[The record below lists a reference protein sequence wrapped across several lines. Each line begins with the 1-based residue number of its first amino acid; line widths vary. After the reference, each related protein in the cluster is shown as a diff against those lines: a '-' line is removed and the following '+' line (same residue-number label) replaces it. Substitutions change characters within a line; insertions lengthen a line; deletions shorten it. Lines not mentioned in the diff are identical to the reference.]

1 MMMIDHF
8 FFSQQAQNAAG
19 REYSGSPTTSPGQYI
34 SFIGPTASNAA
45 AVVAVP
51 TDKNN
56 LVADCSAARLLSAG
70 CCDGGG
76 RAAATAAAH
85 SYFSHYP
92 RIAGHQCVNPIARM
106 FMSQIAVIICLALVG
121 SANVVVAGK
130 CSDHVLSMKAD
141 GGWSG
146 FDGEESGSSNQY
158 GKAYISSFLP
168 LMFPGMFSLAAGRMC
183 ILCARV

>member
-56 LVADCSAARLLSAG
+56 LVADCSAARPLVICGLLRWRGPG
-70 CCDGGG
+70 CG
-76 RAAATAAAH
+76 H
-85 SYFSHYP
+85 SS
-92 RIAGHQCVNPIARM
+92 
-106 FMSQIAVIICLALVG
+106 
-121 SANVVVAGK
+121 
-130 CSDHVLSMKAD
+130 
-141 GGWSG
+141 
-146 FDGEESGSSNQY
+146 
-158 GKAYISSFLP
+158 SSFLFQP
-168 LMFPGMFSLAAGRMC
+168 LPANSRPSVRQPNSKNVHVSNCRHHLPGSRRLGQRGCSGQMLRSCPLHESRRRLVGFRWRR
-183 ILCARV
+183 IRQQQPIR